1 MKLMILDGNSVI
13 NRAYYGVRPLTTR
26 DGQYTHAI
34 FGFLNILEKMRQEEK
49 PDALCVA
56 FDLPGKTF
64 RHEQYD
70 QYKATRHGMPEE
82 LAQQMPVMKQVL
94 AAMNIPMY
102 ACEGWEADDVI
113 GTVSRIC
120 SEAGWDCVIV
130 TGDRDDLQLIDT
142 HVAIKYVSTKG
153 GKTST
158 VLYDTAQFELEYGF
172 PPSRLIDFK
181 ALMGDSSDNI
191 PGVPGVGQKTAADLL
206 LQFGSLEEIYQRL
219 DEVKESIRK
228 KLEAGR
234 DLAKL
239 SYELATIQKDA
250 PIVFRPE
257 DNLVQQPNRKELY
270 ELFLKL
276 EFIKL
281 IDRYGLREAPSAEV
295 DKAETVQMQRLE
307 LLPPEG
313 TPCAVAFDAAMTQIA
328 VATDIGVC
336 CVPMD
341 THRLAV
347 ERLLSNGTPKACHD
361 LRPLLGK
368 LMQQQI
374 SADGFEFDSALA
386 GYLLNPS
393 EGSYSVQKLAVAY
406 LGRQIPE
413 NDLAEEAAAIWAL
426 QKTLAPMLEE
436 QGMKPLYE
444 QVELPLCRVLAEMTR
459 LGVAVDR
466 PALVA
471 FGKMLTERI
480 AVVEQQIYDLA
491 GQSFNINSPKQLGEI
506 LFEQMQLPSGKKT
519 KTGWSTSA
527 EVLERLKHYHPIIPL
542 ILEFRM
548 LTKLNSTYAEGLLKV
563 IARDGRIHTTFQNT
577 VTATGRLSSTDP
589 NLQNIP
595 VRTELGSELR
605 KMFVPRPGWVLVD
618 ADYSQIELRV
628 LAHIA
633 DDEIMQ
639 KAFTDGEDIHRVT
652 ASQVFGI
659 PPEQVTPEMRR
670 HAKAVNFGIVYGI
683 SEFSLAEDIGVTR
696 AEAKAYIQSYLAKY
710 HGVRAYMH
718 DIVEQARHTGF
729 VTTLMGRR
737 RYLPELKSTNFNIR
751 SGAERIALN
760 TPIQGTAADIIK
772 VAMVRVHRVLAEQK
786 LQARLVLQIHDELIV
801 ECPEHEA
808 EQVREIVR
816 QQMEQVMKLRVP
828 LVAEAKIGHSWH
840 EAK

>member
-34 FGFLNILEKMRQEEK
+34 FGFLNILEKMRQEEN
-49 PDALCVA
+49 PEALCVA

-120 SEAGWDCVIV
+120 SQAGWDCVIV
-130 TGDRDDLQLIDT
+130 TGDRDDLQLIDK

-153 GKTST
+153 GKTNT

-172 PPSRLIDFK
+172 PPARLIDFK

-191 PGVPGVGQKTAADLL
+191 PGVPGVGQKTATDLL

-219 DEVKESIRK
+219 DEVKESVRK

-234 DLAKL
+234 ELARL

-250 PIVFRPE
+250 PIAFRPE
-257 DNLVQQPNRKELY
+257 DNLVQQPNRKALY

-276 EFIKL
+276 EFLKL
-281 IDRYGLREAPSAEV
+281 IDRYGLREVPSAEV
-295 DKAETVQMQRLE
+295 DKAEKVQMQRLD

-328 VATDIGVC
+328 VATDMGVC

-341 THRLAV
+341 TNRLAV

-374 SADGFEFDSALA
+374 PADGFEFDTALA

-406 LGRQIPE
+406 LGWQIPE

-426 QKTLAPMLEE
+426 QKTLEPMLEE

-480 AVVEQQIYDLA
+480 SVVEQQIYDLA

-639 KAFTDGEDIHRVT
+639 KAFIDGEDIHRVT

-737 RYLPELKSTNFNIR
+737 RYLPELKNTNFSIR

-786 LQARLVLQIHDELIV
+786 LQAKLVLQIHDELIV
-801 ECPEHEA
+801 ECPEDEA
-808 EQVREIVR
+808 EQVRGIVR

>member
-34 FGFLNILEKMRQEEK
+34 FGFLNILEKMRQEEN
-49 PDALCVA
+49 PEALCVA

-130 TGDRDDLQLIDT
+130 TGDRDDLQLIDK

-153 GKTST
+153 GKTNT

-191 PGVPGVGQKTAADLL
+191 PGVPGVGQKTATDLL

-219 DEVKESIRK
+219 DEVKESVRK

-234 DLAKL
+234 ELARL

-250 PIVFRPE
+250 PIAVRPE
-257 DNLVQQPNRKELY
+257 DNLVQQPNRKALY
-270 ELFLKL
+270 DLFLKL
-276 EFIKL
+276 EFLKL
-281 IDRYGLREAPSAEV
+281 IDRYGLREVPSAEV
-295 DKAETVQMQRLE
+295 DKAETVQMQRLD

-328 VATDIGVC
+328 VATDMGVC

-341 THRLAV
+341 TNRLAV

-374 SADGFEFDSALA
+374 PADDFEFDTALA

-426 QKTLAPMLEE
+426 QKTLEPMLEE

-480 AVVEQQIYDLA
+480 SVVEQQIYDLA

-595 VRTELGSELR
+595 IRTELGSELR

-639 KAFTDGEDIHRVT
+639 KAFIDGEDIHRVT

-737 RYLPELKSTNFNIR
+737 RYLPELKNTNFNIR

-786 LQARLVLQIHDELIV
+786 LQAKLVLQIHDELIV
-801 ECPEHEA
+801 ECPEDEA

>member
-1 MKLMILDGNSVI
+1 MKLMILDGNSII

-34 FGFLNILEKMRQEEK
+34 FGFLNILEKMRQEER

-64 RHEQYD
+64 RHIRYD
-70 QYKATRHGMPEE
+70 QYKATRHGMPDE

-94 AAMNIPMY
+94 SAMNIPMY
-102 ACEGWEADDVI
+102 ACEGWEADDVV
-113 GTVSRIC
+113 GTVGRIC
-120 SEAGWDCVIV
+120 GESGWDCVIV
-130 TGDRDDLQLIDT
+130 TGDRDDLQLIDG

-153 GKTST
+153 GKTT
-158 VLYDTAQFELEYGF
+158 TTLYDTAQFEAEYGF
-172 PPSRLIDFK
+172 PPARLVDFK

-191 PGVPGVGQKTAADLL
+191 PGVPGVGQKTATDLL
-206 LQFGSLEEIYQRL
+206 QQFGSLESLYAHL
-219 DEVKESIRK
+219 DEVKESVRK
-228 KLEAGR
+228 KLVAGR
-234 DLAKL
+234 DLAAL

-257 DNLVQQPNRKELY
+257 DNLVQEPDRQALY

-276 EFIKL
+276 EFLKL
-281 IDRYGLREAPSAEV
+281 IDRYGLRDAPRTGTNTPEAV
-295 DKAETVQMQRLE
+295 VRQQMDA
-307 LLPPEG
+307 LPPVG
-313 TPCAVAFDAAMTQIA
+313 TPCAVAFDAEMTKIA
-328 VATDIGVC
+328 VATEAGVC
-336 CVPMD
+336 CVPVD
-341 THRLAV
+341 THRLQV
-347 ERLLSNGTPKACHD
+347 EQLLADGTPKACHD

-374 SADGFEFDSALA
+374 TAGGFCFDTALA

-393 EGSYSVQKLAVAY
+393 EGSYSLQKLSVAY
-406 LGRQIPE
+406 LGQSPE
-413 NDLAEEAAAIWAL
+413 PGLAEEAAAVFAL
-426 QKTLAPMLEE
+426 HKTLAPLLAE
-436 QGMKPLYE
+436 QGMQQLYE

-466 PALVA
+466 PALEA
-471 FGKMLTERI
+471 FGKMLSERI
-480 AVVEQQIYDLA
+480 LVVEQQIYALA
-491 GQSFNINSPKQLGEI
+491 GQQFNINSPKQLGEI
-506 LFEQMQLPSGKKT
+506 LFEQLQLPSGKKT

-527 EVLERLKHYHPIIPL
+527 EVLERLKHWHPIIPQ
-542 ILEFRM
+542 ILEYRM

-563 IARDGRIHTTFQNT
+563 IAGDGRIHTTFQNT

-595 VRTELGSELR
+595 VRTALGSELR
-605 KMFVPRPGWVLVD
+605 KMFVARPGWVLVD

-639 KAFTDGEDIHRVT
+639 KAFIEGEDIHRVT

-659 PPEQVTPEMRR
+659 PPEQVTAEMRR

-696 AEAKAYIQSYLAKY
+696 AEAKAYIQSYLNKY
-710 HGVRAYMH
+710 HGVRTYMH
-718 DIVEQARHTGF
+718 AIVEQARRDGY

-737 RYLPELKSTNFNIR
+737 RYLPELKSSNYNIR

-772 VAMVRVHRVLAEQK
+772 VAMVRVQRVLADQA
-786 LQARLVLQIHDELIV
+786 LQAKLVLQIHDELIV
-801 ECPEHEA
+801 ECPEQEA
-808 EQVREIVR
+808 EQVQRIVR
-816 QQMEQVMKLRVP
+816 EQMEQVIQLRVP
-828 LVAEAKIGHSWH
+828 LVAEAKVGRTWH